1 MSEQPRTGE
10 EVHDATVAMIVGAVA
25 AATSTTNLQVGQ
37 AGLFLADGVG
47 SALGDGLAE
56 PVRPGAADAPAT

>member
-1 MSEQPRTGE
+1 
-10 EVHDATVAMIVGAVA
+10 MIAGAVA
-25 AATSTTNLQVGQ
+25 AATSTTNLQMGQ

-56 PVRPGAADAPAT
+56 PVRPGAADDPAT